1 MGTGARRKWVWLC
14 VGVAAALA
22 LFAAVDA
29 KGFRRYLELE
39 QNLAALEARNR
50 ELREQNA
57 RYATEIEAL
66 KQDPVAL
73 ERAAREELGFI
84 RPGEIVFNLE

>member
-1 MGTGARRKWVWLC
+1 MWLC
-14 VGVAAALA
+14 FGLAAALA
-22 LFAAVDA
+22 LFAVADG

-39 QNLAALEARNR
+39 QNMAALEARNR

-66 KQDPVAL
+66 KEDPVAL

-84 RPGEIVFNLE
+84 RPGELVFNLE